1 MRLIHFK
8 FLPLLA
14 ALFGLCVVMSSCKN
28 EKPYRIGVSQ
38 CSRDDWRQKMNEEIE
53 REILVHP
60 EATVEIRSADD
71 SNEKQIS
78 DLQYFVDNKF
88 DIIIVAPNEA
98 DAITPKITEIYES
111 GTPVVVFDRN
121 VNGNKYTAFQGA
133 DNTEVG
139 RSAARYA
146 SNLMKGRG
154 KVIELYGLRGSTPA
168 IGRHEGFQQEID
180 RNPDITLVGSAY
192 GNWNYDEALPLID
205 SMLGK
210 HPDVDLIYAHNDRMA
225 IAAADAAR
233 RRGIDPYI
241 IGIDAAPEIGMKA
254 VLDSVIDATFL
265 YPTEGHRLIRTALS
279 ILKGEP
285 YDTVARL
292 PVSSAV
298 NLDNAD
304 ILMVQNES
312 LKEETSKMKDLK
324 SELDLYWEKHSA
336 QTTLFYVT
344 LAFGLLL
351 CALLFIIL
359 RAYWQRQRFQ
369 QKLMEQNELLAK
381 QHDRQKE
388 LNEQLN
394 RATQSK
400 LMFFTNVSHDLRT
413 PLSLISEPVDQLA
426 KAENLTPSQHTLIN
440 LADKNVRILKR
451 LINQILDFRA
461 FENGKLATNL
471 VETNFASSL
480 REWVSAFTGIAR
492 KKNIKLDVHIPDN
505 EDFTM
510 AVDLEKMERVVYN
523 LMSNALKYTP
533 ENGTVSFSCHREAE
547 TMIFSVRDTGPGI
560 KPEDREKIFDRF
572 FQVDKVHPK
581 GSGIGLSLV
590 KAFVELHGGEITLS
604 SEAGS
609 GSEFTVSI
617 PVCHVGRLENPVSG
631 NISRDDIEKELGDIE
646 YNTADFIED
655 KPIILVIDDNEDI
668 RALLNQILGNEYN
681 VMTASDGKEGLRLAV
696 RYTPDLVVCDVMMP
710 VMDGL
715 ECCRNL
721 KQEVSTS
728 HIPVLM
734 LTACGMD
741 EQRATAY
748 DSGADGYVSKPFS
761 TSVLRSRIA
770 SLIANRRLIKNL
782 WGGDRKRDEG
792 DLSKPV
798 AVGETPRQAP
808 RDVENEFYSRFLA
821 LVDKEMGNPDL
832 NVDWLASEMGLGRS
846 QFYRKIKAITN
857 YSPVE
862 LLRNLR
868 LKKARH
874 LLSTTDRSISEIA
887 YEVGFSTPAYFSKC
901 YREAFGETPTDL
913 RSRL

>member
-1 MRLIHFK
+1 M
-8 FLPLLA
+8 
-14 ALFGLCVVMSSCKN
+14 
-28 EKPYRIGVSQ
+28 
-38 CSRDDWRQKMNEEIE
+38 
-53 REILVHP
+53 
-60 EATVEIRSADD
+60 
-71 SNEKQIS
+71 
-78 DLQYFVDNKF
+78 
-88 DIIIVAPNEA
+88 
-98 DAITPKITEIYES
+98 
-111 GTPVVVFDRN
+111 
-121 VNGNKYTAFQGA
+121 
-133 DNTEVG
+133 
-139 RSAARYA
+139 
-146 SNLMKGRG
+146 
-154 KVIELYGLRGSTPA
+154 
-168 IGRHEGFQQEID
+168 
-180 RNPDITLVGSAY
+180 
-192 GNWNYDEALPLID
+192 
-205 SMLGK
+205 
-210 HPDVDLIYAHNDRMA
+210 
-225 IAAADAAR
+225 
-233 RRGIDPYI
+233 
-241 IGIDAAPEIGMKA
+241 
-254 VLDSVIDATFL
+254 
-265 YPTEGHRLIRTALS
+265 
-279 ILKGEP
+279 
-285 YDTVARL
+285 
-292 PVSSAV
+292 
-298 NLDNAD
+298 
-304 ILMVQNES
+304 
-312 LKEETSKMKDLK
+312 
-324 SELDLYWEKHSA
+324 
-336 QTTLFYVT
+336 
-344 LAFGLLL
+344 
-351 CALLFIIL
+351 
-359 RAYWQRQRFQ
+359 
-369 QKLMEQNELLAK
+369 
-381 QHDRQKE
+381 
-388 LNEQLN
+388 
-394 RATQSK
+394 
-400 LMFFTNVSHDLRT
+400 
-413 PLSLISEPVDQLA
+413 
-426 KAENLTPSQHTLIN
+426 
-440 LADKNVRILKR
+440 RILKR

-461 FENGKLATNL
+461 FENGKLEANL

-480 REWVSAFTGIAR
+480 REWVGAFTGIAR
-492 KKNIKLDVHIPDN
+492 KKNIRLDIHIPDN

-533 ENGTVSFSCHREAE
+533 ENGTVSFSCNREE
-547 TMIFSVRDTGPGI
+547 EKMTFSVRDTGPGI

-590 KAFVELHGGEITLS
+590 KAFVELHGGEIALR

-609 GSEFTVSI
+609 GSEFTVTI
-617 PVCHVGRLENPVSG
+617 PVRHVERLENPVSG
-631 NISRDDIEKELGDIE
+631 NITRDDIEKELGEIE
-646 YNTADFIED
+646 YNATEFMEN

-668 RALLNQILGNEYN
+668 RALLNQMLGNEYN

-715 ECCRNL
+715 ECCRQL

-761 TSVLRSRIA
+761 TSVLRSRIS

>member
-8 FLPLLA
+8 ILPLLA
-14 ALFGLCVVMSSCKN
+14 VLFGLCVVMSSCKN

-180 RNPDITLVGSAY
+180 RNPDITLVGSAF

-381 QHDRQKE
+381 QRDTQKE

-394 RATQSK
+394 LATQSK

-471 VETNFASSL
+471 AETNFALSL

-510 AVDLEKMERVVYN
+510 AVDFEKMERVVYN

-533 ENGTVSFSCHREAE
+533 ENGTVSFSCHGEVE
-547 TMIFSVRDTGPGI
+547 TMTFSVRDTGPGI

-572 FQVDKVHPK
+572 FQVDRVHPK

-590 KAFVELHGGEITLS
+590 KAFVELHGGEIALR
-604 SEAGS
+604 SETGS
-609 GSEFTVSI
+609 GSEFTVTI
-617 PVCHVGRLENPVSG
+617 PVRHVERLENPVSG
-631 NISRDDIEKELGDIE
+631 NISRDDIEKELGEIE
-646 YNTADFIED
+646 YNTADFID
-655 KPIILVIDDNEDI
+655 NKPIILVIDDNEDI